1 MRKALTLIELIFTVV
16 IIAIVFTVIPKIVLS
31 LNKSDSF
38 VIRQDALFNGV
49 SMMKMILKLPWDDS
63 NTESRD
69 ILSTNSSYSLF
80 DCSSSSDFRRVGGF
94 VGGRT
99 CENNQNASAINNN
112 PEQDDIGDFEGYD
125 ENTSGSS
132 AYGIVVKVRYID
144 DNITYDYS
152 NQNAIID
159 LNSTTISTTG
169 TTNLKYID
177 INVTYQGNRGTK
189 GRQLTQF
196 NYTSANIGQMIL
208 RKRYW

>member
-16 IIAIVFTVIPKIVLS
+16 IIAMVFTVIPKIVLS
-31 LNKSDSF
+31 LNKADGF

-49 SMMKMILKLPWDDS
+49 SMMKMISKLPWDQN
-63 NTESRD
+63 NTDSRD
-69 ILSTNSSYSLF
+69 ILDTASTVSYF
-80 DCSSSSDFRRVGGF
+80 DCNDSSGFRRVGGF
-94 VGGRT
+94 IGGRT
-99 CENNQNASAINNN
+99 CEQDKNASAISGDIA
-112 PEQDDIGDFEGYD
+112 QDDIGDFDGYSAD
-125 ENTSGSS
+125 TVTSL
-132 AYGIVVKVRYID
+132 YGILVKVKYID
-144 DNITYDYS
+144 DTITYN
-152 NQNAIID
+152 NQKNATII
-159 LNSTTISTTG
+159 LNKTAISD